1 MDVELI
7 VSVIGT
13 AGEIGAA
20 IASGYLLLLTQ
31 RAGYLALLRKA
42 AKMNRELR
50 RKRQSV
56 DPALTMESLD
66 WESVWKK

>member
-20 IASGYLLLLTQ
+20 IASGYLLYLTQ
-31 RAGYLALLRKA
+31 QAGYLALLRKA
-42 AKMNRELR
+42 AKLNRDLK
-50 RKRQSV
+50 RKHQSV
-56 DPALTMESLD
+56 DEALTMESMN
-66 WESVWKK
+66 WEDVWKR

>member
-42 AKMNRELR
+42 AKLNRDLK
-50 RKRQSV
+50 RKHQAV
-56 DPALTMESLD
+56 DEALTMESMN
-66 WESVWKK
+66 WEDVWKR